1 VARRAVIPIAL
12 LEAAPAAGVV
22 RLRAYAHAPRTH
34 VHHHTSPLVGL
45 MYEAWR
51 VLQDTG
57 RVESERSKARENA
70 NPQQVVCWRVRDL
83 VCARVG

>member
-1 VARRAVIPIAL
+1 
-12 LEAAPAAGVV
+12 
-22 RLRAYAHAPRTH
+22 
-34 VHHHTSPLVGL
+34 

>member
-1 VARRAVIPIAL
+1 
-12 LEAAPAAGVV
+12 
-22 RLRAYAHAPRTH
+22 
-34 VHHHTSPLVGL
+34 

-70 NPQQVVCWRVRDL
+70 NPQQVVCWRVREL
-83 VCARVG
+83 VCLRVV